1 MKQSLVVLFCLSVL
15 TWAVLGAP
23 NSIRKSCCMNFSPKP
38 PRIGR
43 ILKHEIQDSD
53 GRCRFDAVV
62 FYTVNGKRI
71 CSKRND
77 EKVEDLLTKLAQR
90 KQGR

>member
-15 TWAVLGAP
+15 AWAVLGAP
-23 NSIRKSCCMNFSPKP
+23 NSIRKSCCLKYSPRP

-43 ILKHEIQDSD
+43 ILRHEIQDND
-53 GRCRFDAVV
+53 GRCRFEAVV
-62 FYTVNGKRI
+62 FFVKGNRV
-71 CSKRND
+71 CSDPND
-77 EKVEDLLTKLAQR
+77 ERVKVLLTRLAQR